1 MVYHMM
7 RPKMNNYSIIIPTF
21 NEEARISTTIQRVR
35 ELNPEIEILIV
46 DGRST
51 YETVQIARALGV
63 RVIDAPRCRGAQCN
77 AGANQAKG
85 DVLIFLHADTLL
97 PTEAF
102 NVLSNYFANHRLQI
116 GTFRLAFDENDWLL
130 RAYAAFTRFDSIFTS
145 FGDQCIVVRKSFFEE
160 IGGFPNW
167 LLFEDVHLLRM
178 ARRRTKIFSFPATVT
193 TSARRFLKVGTIR
206 TQLIN
211 GWLILQYLLGDPPNK
226 LAAQYEGSKKKVYKQ
241 SFSYF
246 PPLKLKLV
254 QKALSLSGKMHQAIP
269 FLSRNCNGD

>member
-1 MVYHMM
+1 MKKPGSVLPFSGCGNLIRKLKFSLLMGA
-7 RPKMNNYSIIIPTF
+7 
-21 NEEARISTTIQRVR
+21 ARMK
-35 ELNPEIEILIV
+35 PC
-46 DGRST
+46 RS
-51 YETVQIARALGV
+51 RGHWG
-63 RVIDAPRCRGAQCN
+63 VIDAPPCRGAQCN

-85 DVLIFLHADTLL
+85 GVLIFLHADTLL

-145 FGDQCIVVRKSFFEE
+145 FGDKCIVVRKSFFEE

-211 GWLILQYLLGDPPNK
+211 GWLILQYLLGVSPNK
-226 LAAQYEGSKKKVYKQ
+226 LAAQYEGSKTMKSKQ
-241 SFSYF
+241 SSSHIHPQIQFVSKGGY
-246 PPLKLKLV
+246 
-254 QKALSLSGKMHQAIP
+254 S
-269 FLSRNCNGD
+269 